1 LPVERKK
8 KGLEREGRGEEKRR
22 EVLAW
27 EKGGY
32 VVALVT

>member
-1 LPVERKK
+1 LKEKRKAWNE
-8 KGLEREGRGEEKRR
+8 KGGVKRR